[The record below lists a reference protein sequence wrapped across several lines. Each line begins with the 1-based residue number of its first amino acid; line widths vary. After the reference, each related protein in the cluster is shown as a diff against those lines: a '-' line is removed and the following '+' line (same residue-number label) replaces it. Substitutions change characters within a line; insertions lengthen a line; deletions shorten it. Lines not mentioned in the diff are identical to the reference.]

1 MCACGH
7 DLSWCSHPEHP
18 ACPARS
24 ATQVLV
30 PVHDRPVEQAA
41 EADAEALAMWMRCC
55 NHLQSENVTC
65 LYHIW
70 NLDETSLNWCDYMWL
85 VFKLEW
91 LENMS
96 QSAHCFGCD
105 ERDIPSDRISSDLRR
120 IFAREGKIAG
130 WQWTPKQYRIWMH
143 SCSPSSGR
151 VWKNPMTLARM

>member
-41 EADAEALAMWMRCC
+41 EADAEALEMWMRCC
-55 NHLQSENVTC
+55 NHLQSENFFIPY
-65 LYHIW
+65 LEFRW
-70 NLDETSLNWCDYMWL
+70 NIIELMWL

-120 IFAREGKIAG
+120 ISAREGKIAG